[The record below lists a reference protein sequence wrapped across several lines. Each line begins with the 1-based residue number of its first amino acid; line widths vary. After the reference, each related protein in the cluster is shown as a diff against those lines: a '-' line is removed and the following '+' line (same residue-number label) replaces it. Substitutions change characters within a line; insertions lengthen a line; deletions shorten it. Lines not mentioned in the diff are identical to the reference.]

1 MASDVEIV
9 LQTLPRIHFAC
20 RSRGGRGPGGQAVS
34 EHQARILQLLDPED
48 PAMVG
53 ELAEAMGVTPSTMS
67 LNLTRLEAAGLVTRQ
82 RDPADRRVMNVRLS
96 AAGTQV
102 REATG
107 ELDLDRVDAMLRM
120 LDREER
126 RVVLQGLVTLA
137 EAADAVVSG
146 AATSGT
152 AAASEEAR
160 G

>member
-20 RSRGGRGPGGQAVS
+20 RARGGTSPYGERVS
-34 EHQARILQLLDPED
+34 EHQARILRLLDAED

-67 LNLTRLEAAGLVTRQ
+67 LNLTRLERAGLVTRE
-82 RDPADRRVMNVRLS
+82 RDPADRRVMNVRLTG
-96 AAGTQV
+96 AGAQV

-107 ELDLDRVDAMLRM
+107 ELDVGRVDAMLRT

-126 RVVLQGLVTLA
+126 RLVLQGLVALA
-137 EAADAVVSG
+137 EAADAVLAG
-146 AATSGT
+146 PAGPWPAAEQEL
-152 AAASEEAR
+152 A
-160 G
+160 